1 MVCVRDGVWSPVRV
15 GVGVCRVDMRVPMGA
30 WMREVALRVHERVRI
45 RYLSTAARLL
55 RCLLL
60 RLLLL
65 LLLWGRRDARRIPNG
80 R

>member
-1 MVCVRDGVWSPVRV
+1 
-15 GVGVCRVDMRVPMGA
+15 MGA
-30 WMREVALRVHERVRI
+30 WMWEVALRVHERVRI

>member
-1 MVCVRDGVWSPVRV
+1 
-15 GVGVCRVDMRVPMGA
+15 MGA
-30 WMREVALRVHERVRI
+30 WMWEVALRVHERVRI

-65 LLLWGRRDARRIPNG
+65 LLWGRRDARRIPNG